1 MFSEFFMMVSI
12 NSELRQTVSVLCRI
26 IKSVQII
33 RVQNETKRT
42 MNENY
47 IDIELGG
54 WNIPEAITVEAEP
67 VEARDFSDFEL

>member
-1 MFSEFFMMVSI
+1 
-12 NSELRQTVSVLCRI
+12 
-26 IKSVQII
+26 
-33 RVQNETKRT
+33 

-67 VEARDFSDFEL
+67 RDFSDFEL

>member
-1 MFSEFFMMVSI
+1 
-12 NSELRQTVSVLCRI
+12 
-26 IKSVQII
+26 
-33 RVQNETKRT
+33 

-47 IDIELGG
+47 IDIEMGG